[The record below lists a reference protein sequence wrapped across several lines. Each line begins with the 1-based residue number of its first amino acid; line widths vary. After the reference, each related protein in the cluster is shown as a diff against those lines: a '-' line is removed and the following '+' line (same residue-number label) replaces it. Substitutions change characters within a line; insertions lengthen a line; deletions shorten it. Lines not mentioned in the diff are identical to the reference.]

1 MKKIDYDLWQDN
13 DYVDISVFCMVGGRE
28 WKMSM
33 YRCKETLAIT
43 NPLYEYASTKYDS
56 FEEVPRIPK
65 RVQAYFDAAM
75 PQAKTLLILGS
86 N

>member
-1 MKKIDYDLWQDN
+1 
-13 DYVDISVFCMVGGRE
+13 MVGGRE

-43 NPLYEYASTKYDS
+43 KPLYEYASTKYDS
-56 FEEVPRIPK
+56 FEEVPRIPE
-65 RVQAYFDAAM
+65 RVQRYFDDVTD
-75 PQAKTLLILGS
+75 QAKTLLILGS